1 MKRARGLTPSQKPTS
16 ASPRL
21 PAAQPPPRP
30 RRGPPTAGPDPGCEE
45 GRRSA
50 PPSPSSTRGLP
61 AGAAAAAGQGW
72 RRPGRAARPSGRVS
86 PQPAAPA
93 PRPELPARPLTC
105 SPPPSG
111 PSARRAAAAAR
122 PGPLSPPPLEAAGG
136 PIRCDSARPP
146 RLPPPAQAS
155 ASRGRAA
162 RGLLG
167 PRAPTSG
174 RPPRA
179 RAPWRPARPAES
191 EGAALGGPLAGETEA
206 RVPGPGARR
215 SPVVGPCVPPGLRA
229 SPRPHTAFQP
239 RKKRRNSS
247 ERRPAGFLPVVRAS
261 SSPARGSFP
270 HSRQSWRP
278 LWSVPFFP
286 EESLSGQL

>member
-21 PAAQPPPRP
+21 PAAQPLPPPRQ
-30 RRGPPTAGPDPGCEE
+30 GPHTAGPDPGCEE

-50 PPSPSSTRGLP
+50 PPSPSPTRGLP

-72 RRPGRAARPSGRVS
+72 RRPGRAARPSGRGS
-86 PQPAAPA
+86 PQPAAPG

-146 RLPPPAQAS
+146 RLPPPA
-155 ASRGRAA
+155 SRPGFRLSRP
-162 RGLLG
+162 RGPGDLRS
-167 PRAPTSG
+167 PRAHLRAPAPRSRPLAA
-174 RPPRA
+174 RPPRGV
-179 RAPWRPARPAES
+179 R
-191 EGAALGGPLAGETEA
+191 GG
-206 RVPGPGARR
+206 GARR
-215 SPVVGPCVPPGLRA
+215 A
-229 SPRPHTAFQP
+229 S
-239 RKKRRNSS
+239 
-247 ERRPAGFLPVVRAS
+247 G
-261 SSPARGSFP
+261 RGN
-270 HSRQSWRP
+270 
-278 LWSVPFFP
+278 
-286 EESLSGQL
+286 